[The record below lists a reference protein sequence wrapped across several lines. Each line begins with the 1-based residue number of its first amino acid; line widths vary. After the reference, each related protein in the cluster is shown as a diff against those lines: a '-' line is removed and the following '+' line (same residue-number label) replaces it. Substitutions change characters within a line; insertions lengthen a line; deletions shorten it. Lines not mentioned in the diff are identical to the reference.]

1 MILIIDDDES
11 VTHSL
16 GLLLKQ
22 AGYGSRAV
30 TSPAAALTAL
40 DREEVSL
47 VLQDMNFS
55 RRTTGEEGLDLLRRI
70 KAARPAVPVILITG
84 WGSIALAVA
93 GMKAGGS
100 DFIVKPWSNQQ
111 LLQSV
116 RTAVGL
122 AASEAAG
129 APAGDRSLGDR
140 DDLDRAYDFTGLV
153 GSDPKF
159 LQVLQLAGRVST
171 TDASVLITGESGT
184 GKELVAAAIHRNSR
198 RKDGPFVKVNL
209 GGLPATLF
217 EGEMFGH
224 AKGAFT
230 GAQLDRRGRFETAD
244 GGTILLDEIGELE
257 LSLQVKLLRVLQD
270 RTYEVLGSSTTRT
283 LDIRVISATNRDLKA
298 AVEAGDF
305 REDLLYRLNLITL
318 HLPALRERPGDIP
331 VLAQHFLAQAALTYA
346 RPELSLSA
354 EALPWLTAADWPGNA
369 RQLRHL
375 IERTVLITDRSLIGP
390 SELELAYRMETSESG
405 GDRLP
410 AVGSMTLEAV
420 ERAMIE
426 RSLGFHQGNVSRVAE
441 SLGMTRQAIYRRI
454 DRLGIKLGDRPSARG
469 QARIART
476 PDGEADAEA
485 EE

>member
-1 MILIIDDDES
+1 MILIIDDDQS

-16 GLLLKQ
+16 ALLLKQ
-22 AGYGSRAV
+22 AGYESRAV
-30 TSPAAALTAL
+30 GSPAEALAALE
-40 DREEVSL
+40 REPVDL

-55 RRTTGEEGLDLLRRI
+55 RRTTGEEGLELLRQI
-70 KAARPAVPVILITG
+70 KARRAAVPVILITG

-116 RTAVGL
+116 RTALGL
-122 AASEAAG
+122 AASNA
-129 APAGDRSLGDR
+129 APAGDLPLRDR
-140 DDLDRAYDFTGLV
+140 AELDRSYDFAGLV
-153 GSDPKF
+153 GRDPKF
-159 LQVLQLAGRVST
+159 VQVLQLAGRVSA

-230 GAQLDRRGRFETAD
+230 GAQLDRRGRFESAN

-318 HLPALRERPGDIP
+318 HLPPLRERSSDIP
-331 VLAQHFLAQAALTYA
+331 LHAGHFLAQAAASYG
-346 RPELSLSA
+346 RPELALSA
-354 EALPWLTAADWPGNA
+354 EALPWLAAADWPGNA
-369 RQLRHL
+369 RQLHHL

-390 SELELAYRMETSESG
+390 AELELAYRMEASETG
-405 GDRLP
+405 AGAERLP

-426 RSLGFHQGNVSRVAE
+426 RSLGFHRGNVSRVAE
-441 SLGMTRQAIYRRI
+441 SLGMTRQAVYRRI
-454 DRLGIKLGDRPSARG
+454 DRLGIKLGDRPGGRG
-469 QARIART
+469 QAGRERE
-476 PDGEADAEA
+476 PDGEHAEDEA
-485 EE
+485 